1 MSLLTIKKLIDVID
15 RILQGIDYV
24 KKEIKE
30 RIAVV
35 RAGRIRNAIDDG
47 DVKYIKKIISNIKN
61 KRIERMD
68 KR

>member
-24 KKEIKE
+24 KKEVKE